1 MNVENSE
8 RLDRVT
14 EGGTAAIEQLESEL
28 ERLLAEIKSKERWER
43 RQEVREDVD
52 GDEVVTKFV
61 LVGAEK
67 LRQRYESLLA
77 TKQMLVGV
85 V

>member
-67 LRQRYESLLA
+67 LRQRYESLLV